1 MASLIRDA
9 PLGQLVRW
17 LTGNRV
23 FQYPEEKSD
32 FKLPDAW
39 LRLLNDDVSTTAL
52 ERDDTTTPAT
62 GTHSPSSA
70 SSDEENQIQT
80 AELDLRLEKTKTR
93 EDTVPNTQERLEADE
108 IHNLNKT
115 KSIPIIPRK
124 TKDGSILV
132 EWYYTDDVDN
142 PQNWSNLRR
151 AMITIVIC
159 IYTFVVYLS
168 SAIYTTSEVGV
179 MERFGVNETQAAL
192 GLALFVLG

>member
-1 MASLIRDA
+1 M
-9 PLGQLVRW
+9 
-17 LTGNRV
+17 
-23 FQYPEEKSD
+23 
-32 FKLPDAW
+32 
-39 LRLLNDDVSTTAL
+39 
-52 ERDDTTTPAT
+52 
-62 GTHSPSSA
+62 
-70 SSDEENQIQT
+70 
-80 AELDLRLEKTKTR
+80 RLEKTKTR